1 MHPNAKW
8 VGLETSAFRG
18 FRLNCFYENTFA
30 NEHTLWNHQTVH
42 GRFGCRFD
50 GFLDDDPRTRG
61 HHPST
66 RKSADSNSK
75 RAGESSTTPDLAVV
89 QLGVTLDDKDA
100 AAAQTQVNEVLQ
112 RTLKALRN
120 LKLAENSI
128 KTSGLSLSPVYEQ
141 LDRGREPSR
150 PRVVG
155 YRARNIVQV
164 ETQDLALVGK
174 ILDAA
179 LAVGANEIQG
189 VSFQLKD
196 DRESKRA
203 ALQRAVAE
211 ARTKAETIAEAMGVR
226 LKGVQEVVEGG
237 VHPDPAQDGDCT
249 NAPGGGRSID
259 TGRAWRRA
267 R

>member
-1 MHPNAKW
+1 MAALVAVLMASWMTTRAQEGTILRQESRP
-8 VGLETSAFRG
+8 
-18 FRLNCFYENTFA
+18 
-30 NEHTLWNHQTVH
+30 TLTVN
-42 GRFGCRFD
+42 GR
-50 GFLDDDPRTRG
+50 
-61 HHPST
+61 
-66 RKSADSNSK
+66 
-75 RAGESSTTPDLAVV
+75 GESSATPDLAVV

-179 LAVGANEIQG
+179 VAVGANEIQG

-237 VHPDPAQDGDCT
+237 VHLIQPRMEIARMRLAAADQSTPVEPGDVRVEANVT
-249 NAPGGGRSID
+249 VHYLIT
-259 TGRAWRRA
+259 TGKSDL
-267 R
+267 